1 VNQSPYA
8 THADLSALRREIQM
22 DMRAEVRDMVS
33 EVKQELRA
41 MRSERITS
49 KQWAVTTGF
58 SAMATLL
65 AAYTMVVHY

>member
-1 VNQSPYA
+1 
-8 THADLSALRREIQM
+8 M